1 MIILHQAG
9 VKLHQA
15 GIMTPDQIARS
26 KTFQYYSVYPSLI
39 RRMAEKQL
47 GQSGV
52 FHATLSRPALF
63 KIRARHVMTPNT
75 EKVFNNAS
83 IGIANGHFKNDFC
96 DSNETCQD
104 IVVTHDDAFYLKGI
118 LQVTKSIKQTT
129 KH

>member
-1 MIILHQAG
+1 MSR
-9 VKLHQA
+9 
-15 GIMTPDQIARS
+15 IAWYQKYDDDDTRTGS
-26 KTFQYYSVYPSLI
+26 PTKHSWKVEFDKII

-47 GQSGV
+47 GQTGV
-52 FHATLSRPALF
+52 FHATFSRPALF

-104 IVVTHDDAFYLKGI
+104 IVVTHDDAFYLKNI